1 MAQISN
7 EFLVVATGAIGVLSG
22 VAAIS
27 INGLPKKGRNFL
39 ISAALVL
46 TAGAAG
52 SAGWMLAKIDRKPDC
67 PPLTVPPDID
77 RAIYY
82 TPAQPSTASAPGI
95 I

>member
-7 EFLVVATGAIGVLSG
+7 EFLTVATGVIGVLSG

-27 INGLPKKGRNFL
+27 INDLPKKGRNLL
-39 ISAALVL
+39 ISSALIL

-67 PPLTVPPDID
+67 PPIAVPPDID

>member
-7 EFLVVATGAIGVLSG
+7 EFLVVATGAIGALSG
-22 VAAIS
+22 WAAMS
-27 INGLPKKGRNFL
+27 TNGLPKKGRNLL
-39 ISAALVL
+39 ISAALIL

-77 RAIYY
+77 QGIYVP
-82 TPAQPSTASAPGI
+82 TRPAPIIAPGFV
-95 I
+95 